1 MEWFLFCFHL
11 YLLCPVSAVF
21 MIIDK
26 DNQCQLPLEWWAY
39 CHENDESYL
48 DYSNS
53 SQHQIQTSTSRSPLG
68 PRVIPSNEYHHIEMG
83 QLLFD
88 NIVMC
93 SATDGAHPQ
102 KSNQTP
108 LFICHKSYCSH
119 CMIPKSCWFYGRG
132 EKLLELQKVGF
143 FIYFEVEMWM
153 DGKAEWRIELMNEH
167 RDDWWQH
174 FPLLFSL
181 IFTFFKLTEL
191 NALV

>member
-39 CHENDESYL
+39 CHESDESYL
-48 DYSNS
+48 DSSNN
-53 SQHQIQTSTSRSPLG
+53 SQHQVQTSTSRSPLG
-68 PRVIPSNEYHHIEMG
+68 PRVIPSNEYQHIEMG

-93 SATDGAHPQ
+93 SATDGAPPQ

-132 EKLLELQKVGF
+132 EKLLGTAESWLLYLFWGGDVNGWKSWVKDWIDEWAQRRLMTALPSPF
-143 FIYFEVEMWM
+143 F
-153 DGKAEWRIELMNEH
+153 L
-167 RDDWWQH
+167 
-174 FPLLFSL
+174 
-181 IFTFFKLTEL
+181 
-191 NALV
+191 